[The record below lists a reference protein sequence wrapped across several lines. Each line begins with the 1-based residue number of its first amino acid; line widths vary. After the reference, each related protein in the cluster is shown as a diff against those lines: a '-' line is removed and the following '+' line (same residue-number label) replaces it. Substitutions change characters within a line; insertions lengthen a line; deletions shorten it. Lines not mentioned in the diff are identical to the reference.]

1 MASIDLIE
9 GCTYREF
16 SSLKADLIPYILE
29 KQNAKDS
36 YGMFFLMFISLL
48 NVLNH
53 IRRLTSIFC

>member
-36 YGMFFLMFISLL
+36 YGMFFSHVYQFIEC
-48 NVLNH
+48 
-53 IRRLTSIFC
+53 FKPY